1 VELRLRINS
10 SHVRDTQVWFGS
22 LAGTTEIKVP
32 LPAYLTGKAAAQINP
47 EEVKAVLTVA
57 GSPFLRMTE
66 AIHYLLNYPYGC
78 VEQTSSGVLAL
89 AALRGAIQKGLVSG
103 VTLPETDKYL
113 NRGVQRILSLQTD
126 SGGFAYWPGQ
136 REPHLWGSLYAA
148 AALRLARANGV
159 TVPDDTLNQASAYLK
174 AQIQDAKR
182 SPAFNAFAAYVL
194 ALSQAL
200 DRDTFNTVNAQFGR
214 MYRES
219 KILVLMAARQ
229 AELRPVKELQA
240 DLKPLLGGKA
250 EAAETDPEDF
260 FSRFRTPAL
269 ALLAAQ
275 AILPKDPLTQEEAL
289 LLLGG
294 LDGQGIWTSTSD
306 TGWALL
312 ALSNYFKDA
321 SFGAAPVEIAI
332 SQPGVPTPQ
341 HLKLDPQGFR
351 TVGLNTGALLKNP
364 LVKVEGQAGK
374 TWLYKLELTAPRLDI
389 AAAGAANGF
398 KVRRVIKN
406 TDGSDEIKVGDLVKV
421 TVFLEVAGRGQRYVV
436 LDDPL
441 PAGLMALNTAFKTEE
456 PLPEGDE
463 ETERFDDFDYVTPE
477 GTIRFRPNYFEIR
490 DDRVLAF
497 RDQVYSGS
505 YRFEYYCRAV
515 CEGKFVAPAT
525 RVAAMYSPGVNGY
538 SAQAELTLK
547 GR

>member
-1 VELRLRINS
+1 
-10 SHVRDTQVWFGS
+10 
-22 LAGTTEIKVP
+22 
-32 LPAYLTGKAAAQINP
+32 
-47 EEVKAVLTVA
+47 
-57 GSPFLRMTE
+57 
-66 AIHYLLNYPYGC
+66 
-78 VEQTSSGVLAL
+78 
-89 AALRGAIQKGLVSG
+89 

-113 NRGVQRILSLQTD
+113 NRGVQRILGLQTD

-136 REPHLWGSLYAA
+136 RQSHVWGSIYAT
-148 AALRLARANGV
+148 AALSLARNHGLP
-159 TVPDDTLNQASAYLK
+159 VPEEALAQASAYLK
-174 AQIQDAKR
+174 AQIQEEKR
-182 SPAFNAFAAYVL
+182 SPGAKAFAAYVL
-194 ALSQAL
+194 SLNKAL
-200 DRDTFNTVNAQFGR
+200 DRDTLNTASAQLPQ
-214 MYRES
+214 MHRES
-219 KILVLMAARQ
+219 KILLLLAARQ
-229 AELRPVKELQA
+229 AELRPLKELQA
-240 DLKPLLGGKA
+240 ELKPLLGGKA
-250 EAAETDPEDF
+250 EAAQDDPEDF
-260 FSRFRTPAL
+260 YCRFRSPAL
-269 ALLAAQ
+269 ALLAGQ
-275 AILPKDPLTQEEAL
+275 AILPGDPLTKEEAL
-289 LLLGG
+289 VLLGG
-294 LDGQGIWTSTSD
+294 LDSQGIWTSTSD

-312 ALSNYFKDA
+312 ALGNYFKDA
-321 SFGAAPVEIAI
+321 SFGDQPVEITI
-332 SQPGVPTPQ
+332 SQPGVSTPQ
-341 HLKLDPQGFR
+341 RLKLDPKGFR
-351 TVGLNTGALLKNP
+351 TVGLDPAALLKDP
-364 LVKVEGQAGK
+364 VVKVEGQAGK

-389 AAAGAANGF
+389 AATGAANGF
-398 KVRRVIKN
+398 KVRRTIKN

-421 TVFLEVAGRGQRYVV
+421 TVFMEVAGIGQRYVV